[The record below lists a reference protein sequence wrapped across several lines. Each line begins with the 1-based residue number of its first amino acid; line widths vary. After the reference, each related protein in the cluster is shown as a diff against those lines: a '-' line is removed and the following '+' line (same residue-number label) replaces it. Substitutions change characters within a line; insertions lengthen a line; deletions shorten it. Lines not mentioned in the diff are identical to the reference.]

1 MMAMHHFRSL
11 GAKLGGPDRALPAE
25 SAVNAGCAHADGPV
39 AMHQYFPIA
48 RKREP

>member
-1 MMAMHHFRSL
+1 MLESIII
-11 GAKLGGPDRALPAE
+11 E
-25 SAVNAGCAHADGPV
+25 VSAVERARLTVLKGETPAGSHAGRPA